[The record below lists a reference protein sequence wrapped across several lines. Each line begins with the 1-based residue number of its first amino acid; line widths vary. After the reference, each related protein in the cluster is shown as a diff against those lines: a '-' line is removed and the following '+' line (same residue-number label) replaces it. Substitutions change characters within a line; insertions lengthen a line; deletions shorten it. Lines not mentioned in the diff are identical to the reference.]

1 MSSGLR
7 TAMIFAVGIVLAFVW
22 GIYYV
27 LLSAVGFEF
36 DLTIEF
42 LAPTVII
49 VAGMVSVELY
59 LRRVKSES
67 RRKHTG

>member
-27 LLSAVGFEF
+27 LLSAVGFEL

-42 LAPTVII
+42 LAPTMII
-49 VAGMVSVELY
+49 IAGMVAVELY
-59 LRRVKSES
+59 LRRVRSES
-67 RRKHTG
+67 RRKHTE